1 MTVLT
6 LSISSNGSP
15 IRPEIQI
22 LAVQTHRALN
32 KVPSARLSF
41 LDGDVPNRNFPLSD
55 SSTFALGAEVEIKA
69 RWEGNSD
76 ASGRDVSIFKGL
88 VVRHALEARN
98 IGCLLHVELKDKAIK
113 LTRGR
118 KSAVRQDMT
127 DSDAFKRL
135 IGDAGLTA
143 GTLDATPYTHK
154 SLVQYQSTDW
164 DFMLTRAQA
173 LGLQVVVHDG
183 TVSVRAPTLSAAPKL
198 RVEFGLGEVYDW
210 DFELDGQEQVTG
222 LDTLGWDPSSHA
234 MLSASAVAQAAPE
247 QGTLKGAA
255 AAHALGL
262 AKRNLHNGAA
272 FEAPELK
279 GWADGQL
286 TQSRLAMLRGRVSLQ
301 GTAAAALLDLVEI
314 SGMGQR
320 FNGKALVSGVAHRIE
335 AGEWRTDL
343 QLGLDPASLIAG
355 DAASVAPAG
364 ALLPAVSGL
373 QIGIVAAIAD
383 DPDQALRV
391 QLQLP
396 ALGQDAGPVWARWAS
411 PDAGVARGMV
421 FWPEVGDEVV
431 VGFFNDDPRAPV
443 VLGSLFSTKQMPP
456 APYDKP
462 EAKNL
467 TRGFFTKSGCEIGFI
482 DDANP
487 KLFLRTKGK
496 REIMLDDDAKLIKIS
511 DPDGNTLTLDAQG
524 ITFKTDKDFKVDA
537 GGKVEIKGDKID
549 LQ

>member
-6 LSISSNGSP
+6 LTISSNGSTISP
-15 IRPEIQI
+15 FIQV
-22 LAVQTHRALN
+22 LAVQIHCALN

-41 LDGDVPNRNFPLSD
+41 IDGDVPNRNFPISD
-55 SSTFALGAEVEIKA
+55 SSTFAPGAEVEIKA

-76 ASGRDVSIFKGL
+76 ASGRDVSLFKGL

-98 IGCLLHVELKDKAIK
+98 RGCLLHVELKDKAIK

-127 DSDAFKRL
+127 DAEAFKHL
-135 IGDAGLTA
+135 LGDAGLTV
-143 GTLDATPYTHK
+143 GTLDATAHTHK

-173 LGLQVVVHDG
+173 LGLQVAVRDG

-198 RVEFGLGEVYDW
+198 KVEFGLGEVYDW
-210 DFELDGQEQVTG
+210 DFELDALEQTPG
-222 LDTLGWDPSSHA
+222 LDTSGWDPGTQA
-234 MLSASAVAQAAPE
+234 LLSASAVAQASPA
-247 QGTLKGAA
+247 QGRLKGAA
-255 AAHALGL
+255 AAGAIGL
-262 AKRNLHNGAA
+262 AKRSLHNGAA
-272 FEAPELK
+272 LEAPELK

-286 TQSRLAMLRGRVSLQ
+286 TQSRLALLRGRVSLQ
-301 GTAAAALLDLVEI
+301 GTGAATLLDLVEV
-314 SGMGQR
+314 SGMGAR
-320 FNGKALVSGVAHRIE
+320 FNGKALVSGVAHRME

-343 QLGLDPASLIAG
+343 QLGLDPASLVAN

-373 QIGIVAAIAD
+373 QIGIVMAIAD

-391 QLQLP
+391 QLKLP
-396 ALGQDAGPVWARWAS
+396 ALGDDAGPVWARWAS
-411 PDAGVARGMV
+411 PDAGNARGMV

-443 VLGSLFSTKQMPP
+443 VLGSLFSTQQMPP

-496 REIMLDDDAKLIKIS
+496 REIMLDDDAKLITVT
-511 DPDGNTLTLDAQG
+511 DPDGNSLTLDSKG
-524 ITFKTDKDFKVDA
+524 ITLKTDKDFKVDA
-537 GGKVEIKGDKID
+537 GGKVEIMGAKID

>member
-6 LSISSNGSP
+6 LTISSNGSP
-15 IRPEIQI
+15 ISPMVQV
-22 LAVQTHRALN
+22 LAVQIHCALN

-41 LDGDVPNRNFPLSD
+41 IDGDVPNRSFPLSD
-55 SSTFALGAEVEIKA
+55 STAFAPGAEVEIKA
-69 RWEGNSD
+69 RWEGTSD
-76 ASGRDVSIFKGL
+76 ASGRDVSLFKGL

-98 IGCLLHVELKDKAIK
+98 MGCLLHVELKDKAIK

-127 DSDAFKRL
+127 DAEAFKHL

-143 GTLDATPYTHK
+143 GTLDATAHTHK

-173 LGLQVVVHDG
+173 LGLQVAVRDG

-198 RVEFGLGEVYDW
+198 KVEFGLGEVYDW
-210 DFELDGQEQVTG
+210 DFEVDALEQTPG
-222 LDTLGWDPSSHA
+222 LDTLGWDPSTQA
-234 MLSASAVAQAAPE
+234 MLSASAVAKASPA
-247 QGTLKGAA
+247 QGRLKGAA
-255 AAHALGL
+255 AAGAIGL
-262 AKRNLHNGAA
+262 AKRSLHNGAA

-286 TQSRLAMLRGRVSLQ
+286 TQSRLAMLRGRVSLP
-301 GTAAAALLDLVEI
+301 GTGAATLLDLVEL
-314 SGMGQR
+314 SGMGAR
-320 FNGKALVSGVAHRIE
+320 FNGKAVVSGVAHRME

-343 QLGLDPASLIAG
+343 QLGLGPASLIASDG
-355 DAASVAPAG
+355 ASVAPAG

-373 QIGIVAAIAD
+373 QIGIVMAMAD
-383 DPDQALRV
+383 DPEKALRV
-391 QLQLP
+391 QLKLP
-396 ALGQDAGPVWARWAS
+396 VLGDDAGPVWARWAS
-411 PDAGVARGMV
+411 PDAGNARGMV

-467 TRGFFTKSGCEIGFI
+467 IRGFFTKSGCEIGFI

-496 REIMLDDDAKLIKIS
+496 REIMLDDDAKLITVT
-511 DPDGNTLTLDAQG
+511 DPDGNSLTLDSKG
-524 ITFKTDKDFKVDA
+524 ITLKTDKDFKVDA
-537 GGKVEIKGDKID
+537 GGKVEIMGAKID